1 LRRDKK
7 PNIEVRI
14 MKNSLRFLLAAVPFA
29 VLGLFAGNGLVSAAG
44 GPGSP
49 AGEYRVL
56 APIES
61 GHLLLFPVVR
71 SSGDSPAETPFITL
85 DEGIKSGEVE
95 VTEAG
100 NVRGLVRPRA
110 TNGQSGSQIWSPPP
124 GNRGDQVNTLV
135 LVNHSKK
142 PLLLLAGEIVTGGK
156 QDRVIAK
163 DRIVPPDAD
172 PIDLSVFC
180 IEPGRWTGASDNFG
194 ASNKTSADSFMVQ
207 PSVRVNA
214 MAKQDQQEV
223 WNSVH
228 GAISAVVAAPAP
240 VGSASQTVTVEAS
253 AGVLNTS
260 SYAKAMN
267 NDAIKAKVDEAA
279 APANEVRA
287 QVLDKL
293 REEHAV
299 GVVVAVHGK
308 LIWADLFA
316 NTDLLSRYWTKLVR
330 SYAAES
336 VTENGDHEAPSVAD
350 AQRFLES
357 AATGHVTSEGD
368 VGVYR
373 YSELH
378 GDGPHGVGIDTFI
391 LESLL
396 PKTDYEVH
404 ISKMKLRDN
413 GNRAWRESPP
423 SPRPGVAPIEPIR

>member
-1 LRRDKK
+1 
-7 PNIEVRI
+7 
-14 MKNSLRFLLAAVPFA
+14 MKNPLRYLLAAVLIA
-29 VLGLFAGNGLVSAAG
+29 VLAAIAGGGLVTAAG
-44 GPGSP
+44 GPDNGTG
-49 AGEYRVL
+49 AYVVM

-71 SSGDSPAETPFITL
+71 ASGTSPAETPFITL

-100 NVRGLVRPRA
+100 NLRGLVRPRRTQNDHFFA
-110 TNGQSGSQIWSPPP
+110 QQQDSV
-124 GNRGDQVNTLV
+124 RGDQVNTLV
-135 LVNHSKK
+135 LVNHSAK

-194 ASNKTSADSFMVQ
+194 ASNQSSAESFMVQ

-214 MAKQDQQEV
+214 MAKKDQQEV
-223 WNSVH
+223 WSSVH
-228 GAISAVVAAPAP
+228 GSISQMAAVAAAPAS
-240 VGSASQTVTVEAS
+240 VGTANEMVTVSGA
-253 AGVLNTS
+253 AIGGTLNTS
-260 SYAKAMN
+260 SYAQAMN
-267 NDAIKAKVDEAA
+267 NDAIKARVDEAA
-279 APANEVRA
+279 APANEDRA
-287 QVLDKL
+287 KVIEKL
-293 REEHAV
+293 RKEHAV

-336 VTENGDHEAPSVAD
+336 VTETGDHGAPSVTD
-350 AQRFLES
+350 AQRFLDS
-357 AATGHVTSEGD
+357 AATGRVTSEGD
-368 VGVYR
+368 TGVYR

-378 GDGPHGVGIDTFI
+378 GDAQSGATETFI

-396 PKTDYEVH
+396 PNANYEIH
-404 ISKMKLRDN
+404 ISKMKLREGGD
-413 GNRAWRESPP
+413 RAWSETPLR
-423 SPRPGVAPIEPIR
+423 PRPRLAPIEPVR

>member
-1 LRRDKK
+1 
-7 PNIEVRI
+7 
-14 MKNSLRFLLAAVPFA
+14 MKNPFRYLLAAVLFA
-29 VLGLFAGNGLVSAAG
+29 VLVAFIVNGPVAAAG
-44 GPGSP
+44 GPVNG
-49 AGEYRVL
+49 ADGYRVL

-61 GHLLLFPVVR
+61 GQLLLFPVVR

-85 DEGIKSGEVE
+85 DEGLKSGDVE

-100 NVRGLVRPRA
+100 NVRGLVRPRGDA
-110 TNGQSGSQIWSPPP
+110 NNHYFAPQR
-124 GNRGDQVNTLV
+124 NADRGDQVNTLV

-180 IEPGRWTGASDNFG
+180 IEPGRWTGSSDNFG
-194 ASNKTSADSFMVQ
+194 VSNKSSAESFMVQ

-214 MAKQDQQEV
+214 MAKKDQQEV

-228 GAISAVVAAPAP
+228 GTISQMAAVAAPQASI
-240 VGSASQTVTVEAS
+240 GSVSETVTVQDS
-253 AGVLNTS
+253 AGREIMNTS
-260 SYAKAMN
+260 SYAQAIN
-267 NDAIKAKVDEAA
+267 NDAIKARVDKAA
-279 APANEVRA
+279 APASEARA
-287 QVLDKL
+287 QVIEKL

-336 VTENGDHEAPSVAD
+336 VTESGDHETPTVAD
-350 AQRFLES
+350 AHRFLAS
-357 AATGHVTSEGD
+357 AAGSHETSEGD
-368 VGVYR
+368 TGVYR

-378 GDGPHGVGIDTFI
+378 GSAIDTFI

-396 PKTDYEVH
+396 PNTNYEVH
-404 ISKMKLRDN
+404 TSMMKLRD
-413 GNRAWRESPP
+413 GGDRAWRETPLPP
-423 SPRPGVAPIEPIR
+423 RMGVAPLEPIR

>member
-1 LRRDKK
+1 
-7 PNIEVRI
+7 
-14 MKNSLRFLLAAVPFA
+14 MKNPFRYLLAAVLFT
-29 VLGLFAGNGLVSAAG
+29 VLAAFAGNGFVAAAG
-44 GPGSP
+44 GPNNGT
-49 AGEYRVL
+49 GEYRVL

-71 SSGDSPAETPFITL
+71 ANGDSPAETPFITL
-85 DEGIKSGEVE
+85 DEGIKTGDVE

-100 NVRGLVRPRA
+100 NVRGLVRPRP
-110 TNGQSGSQIWSPPP
+110 NNSQHSSQVWIPPQR
-124 GNRGDQVNTLV
+124 NQVSGDQVNTLV

-163 DRIVPPDAD
+163 DRIVLPDAD

-180 IEPGRWTGASDNFG
+180 IEPGRWTGSSESFG
-194 ASNKTSADSFMVQ
+194 SSNKSSAESFMVQ

-214 MAKQDQQEV
+214 MAKKDQQEV
-223 WNSVH
+223 WNSVR
-228 GAISAVVAAPAP
+228 GTISQMAVAAAP
-240 VGSASQTVTVEAS
+240 SSAGSATQSVTVTAS
-253 AGVLNTS
+253 DNAGLMNTS
-260 SYAKAMN
+260 SYARAIN

-279 APANEVRA
+279 APANEERA
-287 QVLDKL
+287 QVLEKL
-293 REEHAV
+293 RAEHAV

-336 VTENGDHEAPSVAD
+336 VTETGDHDAPSVAD
-350 AQRFLES
+350 AQRFLVS
-357 AATGHVTSEGD
+357 ATGSHVTSEGD
-368 VGVYR
+368 MGVYR

-378 GDGPHGVGIDTFI
+378 GDAIETFI

-396 PKTDYEVH
+396 PNTNYGVH
-404 ISKMKLRDN
+404 VSMMKLRN
-413 GNRAWRESPP
+413 GGDSARRESPFT
-423 SPRPGVAPIEPIR
+423 PRPNFVPIEPIR

>member
-1 LRRDKK
+1 
-7 PNIEVRI
+7 
-14 MKNSLRFLLAAVPFA
+14 LLVALLFA
-29 VLGLFAGNGLVSAAG
+29 VLAAFAGNRFVTAAG
-44 GPGSP
+44 GPINGTG
-49 AGEYRVL
+49 AYRVL

-61 GHLLLFPVVR
+61 GHLVLFPVVR
-71 SSGDSPAETPFITL
+71 TSGDSPAETPFITL

-100 NVRGLVRPRA
+100 NVRGLVRPRP
-110 TNGQSGSQIWSPPP
+110 TDGQRDPGIWSPPP
-124 GNRGDQVNTLV
+124 GNQNRGDQVNTLV
-135 LVNHSKK
+135 LVNHSRK

-180 IEPGRWTGASDNFG
+180 IEPGRWTGASANFG
-194 ASNKTSADSFMVQ
+194 SSNKASAESFMVQ
-207 PSVRVNA
+207 PAVREKA
-214 MAKQDQQEV
+214 MAEKNQQEV

-228 GAISAVVAAPAP
+228 GTISQMAAVAGAPAS
-240 VGSASQTVTVEAS
+240 VGAATTTVTVTAS
-253 AGVLNTS
+253 DELLSTS
-260 SYAKAMN
+260 SYAQAMN
-267 NDAIKAKVDEAA
+267 NDAVKAKVDEAA

-287 QVLDKL
+287 QVLEKL

-299 GVVVAVHGK
+299 GVVVSVHGK

-336 VTENGDHEAPSVAD
+336 VTETGDHETPSVAD

-357 AATGHVTSEGD
+357 AAAGHVTSEGD
-368 VGVYR
+368 MGVYR

-378 GDGPHGVGIDTFI
+378 GAGIETFI

-396 PKTDYEVH
+396 PNTNYEVH
-404 ISKMKLRDN
+404 MSKMKLRESGD
-413 GNRAWRESPP
+413 RAWREVPVSPQ
-423 SPRPGVAPIEPIR
+423 PGFASDNLIR

>member
-1 LRRDKK
+1 
-7 PNIEVRI
+7 
-14 MKNSLRFLLAAVPFA
+14 MKNPIKYLLAAVLVA
-29 VLGLFAGNGLVSAAG
+29 VLAAFAGNGRVNAAG
-44 GPGSP
+44 GPSNGT
-49 AGEYRVL
+49 GEYRVL

-71 SSGDSPAETPFITL
+71 TSGDSPAETPFITL
-85 DEGIKSGEVE
+85 DEGIKSGDVE

-100 NVRGLVRPRA
+100 NVRGLVRPRP
-110 TNGQSGSQIWSPPP
+110 TSGQHGSQIWTPPP
-124 GNRGDQVNTLV
+124 GSQNRGDQVNTLV
-135 LVNHSKK
+135 LVNHSRK

-180 IEPGRWTGASDNFG
+180 IEPGRWTGSSDNFG
-194 ASNKTSADSFMVQ
+194 ASNKSSSESFMVQ

-214 MAKQDQQEV
+214 MAKKDQQEV

-228 GAISAVVAAPAP
+228 GTISQMAAVAAAPEP
-240 VGSASQTVTVEAS
+240 VGSATETVTVEAS
-253 AGVLNTS
+253 AGREILNTS
-260 SYAKAMN
+260 SYAQAIN
-267 NDAIKAKVDEAA
+267 NDAIKTKVDEAA
-279 APANEVRA
+279 APANEVKA
-287 QVLDKL
+287 QVLEKL

-336 VTENGDHEAPSVAD
+336 VTETGDHEAPSVAD
-350 AQRFLES
+350 AQRFLVS
-357 AATGHVTSEGD
+357 ATGTHVTSEGD
-368 VGVYR
+368 TGVYR

-378 GDGPHGVGIDTFI
+378 GDMIETFI

-396 PKTDYEVH
+396 PNTNYEVH
-404 ISKMKLRDN
+404 MSMMKLRD
-413 GNRAWRESPP
+413 GGESAWRQPSL
-423 SPRPGVAPIEPIR
+423 SPRPDLIPVEPIR

>member
-1 LRRDKK
+1 
-7 PNIEVRI
+7 
-14 MKNSLRFLLAAVPFA
+14 MKNTLRYLLDAVLLA
-29 VLGLFAGNGLVSAAG
+29 VLAAFAGSGLVRAAG
-44 GPGSP
+44 GPNNGTS
-49 AGEYRVL
+49 EYRVL

-71 SSGDSPAETPFITL
+71 GSGEAPAETPFITL

-100 NVRGLVRPRA
+100 NVRGLVRPRGA
-110 TNGQSGSQIWSPPP
+110 ANDHYFAQQRNSV
-124 GNRGDQVNTLV
+124 RGDQVNTLV
-135 LVNHSKK
+135 LVNHSKN

-194 ASNKTSADSFMVQ
+194 ASNKSSAESFMVQ

-214 MAKQDQQEV
+214 MAKKDQQEV

-228 GAISAVVAAPAP
+228 GTISQMQVVASAPAS
-240 VGSASQTVTVEAS
+240 VGSVSETVTVTGAAIGGALS
-253 AGVLNTS
+253 TS
-260 SYAKAMN
+260 SYAQAIN

-279 APANEVRA
+279 APANEDRA
-287 QVLDKL
+287 KVLEKL

-336 VTENGDHEAPSVAD
+336 VTETGDHDAPSVAD
-350 AQRFLES
+350 AQRFLVS
-357 AATGHVTSEGD
+357 ATGTHVTSEGD
-368 VGVYR
+368 TGVYR

-378 GDGPHGVGIDTFI
+378 GDMIETFI

-396 PKTDYEVH
+396 PNTNYGVH
-404 ISKMKLRDN
+404 ISMMKLRD
-413 GNRAWRESPP
+413 GGESAWRESPP
-423 SPRPGVAPIEPIR
+423 SPRPNFIPVEPIR

>member
-1 LRRDKK
+1 
-7 PNIEVRI
+7 
-14 MKNSLRFLLAAVPFA
+14 MKNPLRYLLAAALFTLLA
-29 VLGLFAGNGLVSAAG
+29 AFAGGGLLTAAG
-44 GPGSP
+44 GPGNGSG
-49 AGEYRVL
+49 AYRAL

-71 SSGDSPAETPFITL
+71 ASGDSPAETPFITL
-85 DEGIKSGEVE
+85 DEGIKSGDVE

-100 NVRGLVRPRA
+100 NVRGLVRPRPV
-110 TNGQSGSQIWSPPP
+110 TNGQHDSQIWMPPP
-124 GNRGDQVNTLV
+124 GNQNRGDQVNTLV
-135 LVNHSKK
+135 LVNHSRK

-163 DRIVPPDAD
+163 DRIVPPGAD

-180 IEPGRWTGASDNFG
+180 IEPGRWTGSSDNFG
-194 ASNKTSADSFMVQ
+194 ASNKSATESFMVQ

-214 MAKQDQQEV
+214 MAKKDQQEV

-228 GAISAVVAAPAP
+228 GTISQMAGVVAAPPP
-240 VGSASQTVTVEAS
+240 VGSVSETVTVEAS
-253 AGVLNTS
+253 AARELQNTS
-260 SYAKAMN
+260 SYAQAMN
-267 NDAIKAKVDEAA
+267 NDAIKSKIDEAA
-279 APANEVRA
+279 APANEERA
-287 QVLDKL
+287 QVLEKL
-293 REEHAV
+293 RAEHAV

-336 VTENGDHEAPSVAD
+336 VTETGDHEAPSIAD

-368 VGVYR
+368 SGVYR

-378 GDGPHGVGIDTFI
+378 GAGPHGVGIDTFI

-396 PKTDYEVH
+396 PNTNYEVH
-404 ISKMKLRDN
+404 TSKMKLRD
-413 GNRAWRESPP
+413 GGDQAWRETPLP
-423 SPRPGVAPIEPIR
+423 PRPGLAPMEPIR

>member
-1 LRRDKK
+1 
-7 PNIEVRI
+7 
-14 MKNSLRFLLAAVPFA
+14 MKNPLRYLLAAILVALLAAF
-29 VLGLFAGNGLVSAAG
+29 VGSGLVTAAG
-44 GPGSP
+44 GPNHGTG
-49 AGEYRVL
+49 AFRVL

-71 SSGDSPAETPFITL
+71 TDGESPAETPFITL

-95 VTEAG
+95 VAEAG
-100 NVRGLVRPRA
+100 NLRGLVRPRGTENDHYFA
-110 TNGQSGSQIWSPPP
+110 ERRNSV
-124 GNRGDQVNTLV
+124 RGDQVNTLV

-180 IEPGRWTGASDNFG
+180 IEPGRWTGASDSFG
-194 ASNKTSADSFMVQ
+194 ASNKSSAESFMVQ
-207 PSVRVNA
+207 PSVRINA
-214 MAKQDQQEV
+214 MAKKDQQEV

-228 GAISAVVAAPAP
+228 GTISQMEAVAAPAS
-240 VGSASQTVTVEAS
+240 VGSVSESVTVSGGAI
-253 AGVLNTS
+253 GGTLNTS
-260 SYAKAMN
+260 SYAQAMN
-267 NDAIKAKVDEAA
+267 NDAIKTRVDEAA
-279 APANEVRA
+279 APANEDRA
-287 QVLDKL
+287 KVIEKL

-316 NTDLLSRYWTKLVR
+316 NADLLSRYWTKLVR

-336 VTENGDHEAPSVAD
+336 VTETGDHEAPSIAD

-357 AATGHVTSEGD
+357 ATTGHVTSEGD
-368 VGVYR
+368 MSVYR

-378 GDGPHGVGIDTFI
+378 GDAVETFI

-396 PKTDYEVH
+396 PSANYEVH
-404 ISKMKLRDN
+404 ISKMELRD
-413 GNRAWRESPP
+413 GGESAWSEGSLPR
-423 SPRPGVAPIEPIR
+423 RPGVAPMEPIQ